1 MTDLFDASKGISLGN
16 GKFLSPGSLKDS
28 ELAGL
33 LMLYRRSV
41 ASAYSSVSPDE
52 ISSFFT
58 TSPFHVSPKVDG
70 ELWFL
75 IFDNGDAFLTSPH
88 TSNAS
93 ERRVLSILA
102 KRCGTGAR
110 LGIGPSGTSG

>member
-1 MTDLFDASKGISLGN
+1 MTELFDASKGVSLGS

-33 LMLYRRSV
+33 LMRYRRSV

-52 ISSFFT
+52 ISSSFT
-58 TSPFHVSPKVDG
+58 AGPFHVSPKVDG

-75 IFDNGDAFLTSPH
+75 ILDDGDVFLASP
-88 TSNAS
+88 
-93 ERRVLSILA
+93 R
-102 KRCGTGAR
+102 
-110 LGIGPSGTSG
+110 GPLFGYPFS